1 MIVFS
6 LAIHSCR
13 NDYFPDQQENP
24 NDRNALRYTYKRIS
38 LDESKH
44 KTNLIPELKKV
55 NEKFKTL
62 ETYVSGKAVK
72 YSNGVS
78 VNTDD
83 VIYIERGPDVHSYTF
98 HLTRD
103 NAAEDAP
110 LENLV
115 LSLLPD
121 GTYKELLIT
130 YHFTL
135 PEKQILANGGSVDTK
150 GKLTVEELNPGTYNG
165 GLVGKS
171 DISCEWVEESYYTSC
186 SEGQHF
192 NGELP
197 KTQGGPCKADQP
209 STRVTVVVHRCKA
222 LPATTG
228 LGDDG
233 TGGGGGPFG
242 GSGGNNNGT
251 PTIPNLPLPGIP
263 TCKKTK
269 SSITNANTLLHNNTL
284 QQKMDNVLKGK
295 INAVNEWSVAIG
307 QSSSNADYEVTEPVE
322 QNTTSGTIPNQQL
335 INPYIGDGHSHA
347 GGLGTPSG
355 GDLYGMLSSLV
366 NNSDLKYRFVYG
378 VSHEGTPEIYALV
391 VYDLS
396 LAQIFL
402 NNYPKSDN
410 YDPEGHGI
418 KEDSPLGLEFH
429 KAKKYYSSGT
439 FDDTSGENYDSKAV
453 AMAYI
458 LDKYNVGMSIAKVD
472 LNGDLKRINATIE
485 QIIVPYSGG
494 NTKEGIKVSKCP

>member
-135 PEKQILANGGSVDTK
+135 QEKQILANGGSVDTK

-251 PTIPNLPLPGIP
+251 PTIPNLPLPSGP
-263 TCKKTK
+263 CKKIITENAK
-269 SSITNANTLLHNNTL
+269 AKTLLNESVVDLQNNTMKSGISTSTVEKAFTFGKNPSGIYKVSSIIL
-284 QQKMDNVLKGK
+284 G
-295 INAVNEWSVAIG
+295 
-307 QSSSNADYEVTEPVE
+307 SSSGASVPMPATNPDFVVEGGIHNHTSVTYDVASPGDIYWFWKVH
-322 QNTTSGTIPNQQL
+322 N
-335 INPYIGDGHSHA
+335 INPNFNYYYTNGAYTGATYVYTITNPTAFANFTTTYPELTYFDMTSQNWNTSMNIGKDFNLVYNYFFSVSKKSDEESMELATAFVIGK
-347 GGLGTPSG
+347 
-355 GDLYGMLSSLV
+355 YGM
-366 NNSDLKYRFVYG
+366 
-378 VSHEGTPEIYALV
+378 
-391 VYDLS
+391 
-396 LAQIFL
+396 
-402 NNYPKSDN
+402 
-410 YDPEGHGI
+410 GI
-418 KEDSPLGLEFH
+418 GIS
-429 KAKKYYSSGT
+429 KKDSSGNFSPIYVKELPDPT
-439 FDDTSGENYDSKAV
+439 DPTKIIYKETIDCN
-453 AMAYI
+453 
-458 LDKYNVGMSIAKVD
+458 
-472 LNGDLKRINATIE
+472 LK
-485 QIIVPYSGG
+485 
-494 NTKEGIKVSKCP
+494 

>member
-1 MIVFS
+1 MS
-6 LAIHSCR
+6 LRLSLLIALFATLWSCR

-83 VIYIERGPDVHSYTF
+83 VIYIERGPNVHSYTF

-135 PEKQILANGGSVDTK
+135 QEKQILANGGSVDTK

-171 DISCEWVEESYYTSC
+171 DISCEWIEESYFTSC

-209 STRVTVVVHRCKA
+209 STMVTVVIHRCKA

-251 PTIPNLPLPGIP
+251 PTIPNLPLPNIP
-263 TCKKTK
+263 CKKIKKLLANPKTIAIIDDLK
-269 SSITNANTLLHNNTL
+269 KHLAKGASAGEKGWRDNKMEEPTETTQNSDHSVNFGDPSTMNGGYHTHQGTGVNIFSATDVATLIEVARYQAIGDASNGYMGVMAPGGIHYVMYFNGSQSDIPVYGSYNEKQLQDWNDQQWDQYLELLSDDNITNNERLELILFTTLKKMGVENRVNLLKIDSNN
-284 QQKMDNVLKGK
+284 
-295 INAVNEWSVAIG
+295 IG
-307 QSSSNADYEVTEPVE
+307 NIIFTISQS
-322 QNTTSGTIPNQQL
+322 
-335 INPYIGDGHSHA
+335 
-347 GGLGTPSG
+347 
-355 GDLYGMLSSLV
+355 
-366 NNSDLKYRFVYG
+366 
-378 VSHEGTPEIYALV
+378 
-391 VYDLS
+391 
-396 LAQIFL
+396 
-402 NNYPKSDN
+402 
-410 YDPEGHGI
+410 
-418 KEDSPLGLEFH
+418 
-429 KAKKYYSSGT
+429 
-439 FDDTSGENYDSKAV
+439 
-453 AMAYI
+453 
-458 LDKYNVGMSIAKVD
+458 
-472 LNGDLKRINATIE
+472 LNGA
-485 QIIVPYSGG
+485 IVTLPC
-494 NTKEGIKVSKCP
+494 N

>member
-1 MIVFS
+1 MS
-6 LAIHSCR
+6 LRLSLLIALFATLWSCR

-24 NDRNALRYTYKRIS
+24 NYRNALRYTYKRIS

-55 NEKFKTL
+55 NEKFKAL
-62 ETYVSGKAVK
+62 ETYVSRKAVK

-83 VIYIERGPDVHSYTF
+83 VIYIERGSDVHSYTF

-135 PEKQILANGGSVDTK
+135 QEKQILANGGSVDTK

-171 DISCEWVEESYYTSC
+171 DISCEWIEESYFTSC

-209 STRVTVVVHRCKA
+209 STMVTVVIHRCKA
-222 LPATTG
+222 LPATTE

-233 TGGGGGPFG
+233 TGGDGGPFG

-251 PTIPNLPLPGIP
+251 PTIPNLALPSGP
-263 TCKKTK
+263 CKKI
-269 SSITNANTLLHNNTL
+269 ITENAKAKILLNESVVDLQNNTM
-284 QQKMDNVLKGK
+284 KSGISTSTVEKAFTFGK
-295 INAVNEWSVAIG
+295 ILQVFIKS
-307 QSSSNADYEVTEPVE
+307 Q
-322 QNTTSGTIPNQQL
+322 
-335 INPYIGDGHSHA
+335 
-347 GGLGTPSG
+347 
-355 GDLYGMLSSLV
+355 
-366 NNSDLKYRFVYG
+366 
-378 VSHEGTPEIYALV
+378 VS
-391 VYDLS
+391 
-396 LAQIFL
+396 F
-402 NNYPKSDN
+402 
-410 YDPEGHGI
+410 
-418 KEDSPLGLEFH
+418 
-429 KAKKYYSSGT
+429 
-439 FDDTSGENYDSKAV
+439 
-453 AMAYI
+453 
-458 LDKYNVGMSIAKVD
+458 
-472 LNGDLKRINATIE
+472 
-485 QIIVPYSGG
+485 
-494 NTKEGIKVSKCP
+494 